1 VISKFFIE
9 HPIFASVISIVIV
22 IAGAVAVG
30 VLPIAQYPEITPPT
44 VQVSTAYPGANARV
58 VSETVAAPIEQ
69 EVNGVENMIYMS
81 STSASDGSYTLTVS
95 FEVGTDLDMA
105 QVLVQN
111 RVKMAEA
118 KLPEEVK
125 RQGVNTKKKS
135 TNIVLIISL
144 FSPDGRFDDIY
155 LSNYATLRLRDVL
168 SRIDGVGDVM
178 IFPPSD
184 YSMRIW
190 LDPPKLKSRDLTT
203 EDVLA
208 AIREQNV
215 QVAAGQVGQPP
226 AAPGQSF
233 QYTVNVLGRLTDV
246 EQFEDII
253 IKTGK
258 GGRITRLRDIARIE
272 LGGKSYDLTSN
283 LTGKPSASLLIYQ
296 LPGANALN
304 VAQQVYTTMEG
315 LKAYFPEGLEYKIPY
330 DTTIFVEQ
338 SIREVFITLLQAA
351 GLVFLVLFVFLQD
364 WRATVVPAVTIPVSL
379 IGTLAVMLAMG
390 FSLNMLTL
398 FGLVLAIGIVVD
410 DAIVVVEATVS
421 HMERGLKAREAA
433 ITAMNE
439 VSGPVVATT
448 LVLLAVFV
456 PSAFLPGI
464 TGQMYRQFALTIAIS
479 TIFSSINA
487 LTLSPALAAL
497 LLKPPKKRKNIFF
510 RGFDAV
516 FSKAENGYAAV
527 VKTVTRRSAIML
539 LLFGGLLVLTGWQFT
554 RLPTGFLPTEDQGY
568 VMASIQLPDAAA
580 LGRSQA
586 VLDRIDEILKQT
598 PGVQEWV
605 SLGGYSLIDGTNAS
619 NMATVFII
627 MTPWEQRSDP
637 SLSMGAILANL
648 QRQFS
653 QIQEAIVFAFP
664 PPAITGLGV
673 AGGFQMQLEDRG
685 DVGLGELQQM
695 VQEIIQAGNAQSGL
709 ANLNTTFRADV
720 PQLFAEVD
728 RTKAKTMQV
737 PLSSVFNTLQTYL
750 GSYYVNDFNRFGRT
764 WQVMVQADSQFRME
778 PEDIRRFDVRD
789 ANGKMVPIGTLIKVD
804 WILGPQTI
812 LRYNLYPAASITGQA
827 AAGFSSG
834 QALNLM
840 EQMADRTLPASMG
853 YEWTGMSFQEKQVG
867 SEAIM
872 VFVLAIVLVFLVLAA
887 QYESWANPVAV
898 ILVVPLAIL
907 GTVVALV
914 MRGFDNNVYTQIGI
928 VLLIGLASKN
938 AILIVEFA
946 MAEREKGKGILDA
959 ALDASRLRF
968 RPILMTAISS
978 IAGFMPLV
986 IAAGAG
992 AASRQAI
999 GTAVVGGM
1007 IAATFMSLLF
1017 TPVFY
1022 VVMQKLAGFF
1032 SKKPAGEPKRKEAP
1046 GKAAVTSEKGSS

>member
-1 VISKFFIE
+1 MISKFFIE
-9 HPIFASVISIVIV
+9 RPIFASVISIVIV

-44 VQVSTAYPGANARV
+44 VAVSTTYPGANARV
-58 VSETVAAPIEQ
+58 VAETVAAPIEQ

-81 STSASDGSYTLTVS
+81 STSASDGSYNLTVS
-95 FEVGTDLDMA
+95 FDVGTDLDMA

-111 RVKMAEA
+111 RVKLAEA

-125 RQGVNTKKKS
+125 RQGINTKKKS

-144 FSPDGRFDDIY
+144 FSPDGRFDELY

-168 SRIDGVGDVM
+168 SRIDGVGDVTV
-178 IFPPSD
+178 FPQSD

-190 LDPPKLKSRDLTT
+190 LNPPKLKSRDLTT

-208 AIREQNV
+208 ALREQNV
-215 QVAAGQVGQPP
+215 QVAAGQIGQPP
-226 AAPGQSF
+226 APAGQSF
-233 QYTVNVLGRLTDV
+233 QYTVNVLGRLTEI
-246 EQFEDII
+246 EQFDDII
-253 IKTGK
+253 IKTAE
-258 GGRITRLRDIARIE
+258 GGRITRLKDIARIE
-272 LGGKSYDLTSN
+272 LGGKSYDLTSG
-283 LTGKPSASLLIYQ
+283 LTGQPSASVLIYQ

-304 VAQQVYTTMEG
+304 VAKQLYATMED
-315 LKAYFPEGLEYKIPY
+315 LKTYFPEGLQYMIPY

-338 SIREVFITLLQAA
+338 SIQEVFVTLFQAA
-351 GLVFLVLFVFLQD
+351 ALVFLVLFIFLQD

-410 DAIVVVEATVS
+410 DAIVVVEATATNI
-421 HMERGLKAREAA
+421 EQGLTAKEAA
-433 ITAMNE
+433 IKAMNE

-497 LLKPPKKRKNIFF
+497 LLRPSKKRKNIFF

-516 FSKAENGYAAV
+516 FRKTENGYSAL
-527 VKTVTRRSAIML
+527 VKTFVRRTAIML
-539 LLFGGLLVLTGWQFT
+539 LLFSGLLGLTGWQFT
-554 RLPTGFLPTEDQGY
+554 RLPTGFLPIEDQGY
-568 VMASIQLPDAAA
+568 VMASIQLPDAAS
-580 LGRSQA
+580 LERSRA
-586 VLDRIDEILKQT
+586 VLDRIDGILKKT
-598 PGVQEWV
+598 PGIQDWV

-627 MTPWEQRSDP
+627 MKPWEERTSPD
-637 SLSMGAILANL
+637 LSMAAILANL
-648 QRQFS
+648 QRQFF

-664 PPAITGLGV
+664 PPAIPGLGV

-685 DVGLGELQQM
+685 GVGLAELQQM
-695 VQEIIQAGNAQSGL
+695 VHELVQAGNAQSGL
-709 ANLNTTFRADV
+709 TNLNSTFRADV

-750 GSYYVNDFNRFGRT
+750 GSYYVNDFNKFGRT
-764 WQVMVQADSQFRME
+764 WQVKVQADHQFRMA
-778 PEDIRRFDVRD
+778 PDDIRRLDMRD
-789 ANGKMVPIGTLIKVD
+789 AAGNMVPIGTLVNVD
-804 WILGPQTI
+804 QILGPQTI
-812 LRYNLYPAASITGQA
+812 LRYNLYPSASITGEA
-827 AAGFSSG
+827 AAGSSSG

-840 EQMADRTLPASMG
+840 EQMARTLPASMG
-853 YEWTGMSFQEKQVG
+853 YEWTGMSYQEKKVG

-887 QYESWANPVAV
+887 QYESWTNPVAV
-898 ILVVPLAIL
+898 ILVVPLAVL

-946 MAEREKGKGILDA
+946 MAEREKGKGILEAAMDA
-959 ALDASRLRF
+959 AQLRF

-986 IAAGAG
+986 VAAGAG

-1007 IAATFMSLLF
+1007 VAATVMSLLF

-1022 VVMQKLAGFF
+1022 VVMQKISGFRK
-1032 SKKPAGEPKRKEAP
+1032 KKPETGLTAEKEA
-1046 GKAAVTSEKGSS
+1046 V